1 LTTRKHR
8 SLSQRLLLGLVAVN
22 FSFWVVV
29 AFLTV
34 QDNIDEVHELYD
46 VHLSHTAL
54 ALMRLADPSAGK
66 VGVVADNNTSPLIE
80 QMFSRWPDLPDRL
93 YEAGSAVAKPPSKGK
108 WTDVIA
114 DDSIMTRNVEY
125 GKTLRYQVWR
135 KDGSLLLRSA
145 NAPESA
151 ITERLGYSDNE
162 DNEGRTWRHYSLWDR
177 QHDVRVIVSEQ
188 HGLRTQLLRSIAAK
202 ALMPVALGLPILILL
217 LWWSIHRGLNPLI
230 ALSHEIAIRKPDS
243 LLLLDETSVPREVLP
258 IVLALNKLMRRMA
271 HTLENERRFTDNAA
285 HELRTPLAAIQAH
298 LYAARSTNDKLERQN
313 ALDQVQSGLER
324 SSRLVGQMLTLAR
337 LNPKQ
342 PLPDA
347 APVNLADLA
356 QTVCAALAPLA
367 MQRDQTLELHA
378 EPDLPTLS
386 GNADMLS
393 MLLSNLV
400 DNAIRYTPPGGHID
414 IVVTRNINA
423 WVIAVCDDGPGIEPE
438 QRERVFNRFY
448 RLADQTQPGT
458 GLGLAICRSIA
469 DLHRAQIV
477 LSDGPNGR
485 GLTASIIFS
494 N

>member
-1 LTTRKHR
+1 LTVHRHR
-8 SLSQRLLLGLVAVN
+8 SLSQRLLLGLVIVN
-22 FSFWVVV
+22 FAFWIVV
-29 AFLTV
+29 AAVTI

-46 VHLSHTAL
+46 LHLSHTAL
-54 ALMRLADPSAGK
+54 ALMRLADPGK
-66 VGVVADNNTSPLIE
+66 GSTSDVANNDSSPLIE
-80 QMFSRWPDLPDRL
+80 QIFSQWPDLPDRL
-93 YEAGSAVAKPPSKGK
+93 NTPSLRRGVA
-108 WTDVIA
+108 VIA
-114 DDSIMTRNVEY
+114 DKSVVERNVEY

-135 KDGSLLLRSA
+135 NDGSLMLRSA
-145 NAPESA
+145 NAPDSA
-151 ITERLGYSDNE
+151 ITDQLGFSDS
-162 DNEGRTWRHYSLWDR
+162 DDQQGRNWRHYSLWDR
-177 QHDVRVIVSEQ
+177 KHDMKVIVSEE
-188 HGLRTQLLRSIAAK
+188 HGLRSQLVRSIAAK
-202 ALMPVALGLPILILL
+202 AIMPVALGLPILILL
-217 LWWSIHRGLNPLI
+217 LWWSIHKGLNPLI
-230 ALSHEIAIRKPDS
+230 ILSNEIAIRKPNS
-243 LLLLDETSVPREVLP
+243 LLLLDETNVPQEVLP
-258 IVLALNKLMRRMA
+258 IVLALNKLMRRIT

-298 LYAARSTNDKLERQN
+298 LYAARSTEGDSERQF
-313 ALDQVQSGLER
+313 ALDQVQTGLER

-347 APVNLADLA
+347 TLVNLADMA

-367 MQRDQTLELHA
+367 LQRDQTLELIA

-400 DNAIRYTPPGGHID
+400 DNAIRYTPPGGHIC
-414 IVVTRNINA
+414 IEVRKNESGC
-423 WVIAVCDDGPGIEPE
+423 VIAVCDDGPGIEPA

-477 LSDGPNGR
+477 LSDGPNGQ
-485 GLTASIIFS
+485 GLTASIVFS
-494 N
+494 T